1 MRSWRRREEQE
12 EQEEQD
18 DVEDEQEVEEE
29 EEEEEGATMERRSQ
43 GAAVASKLHRRLH
56 RLWPCDVCGNLGLQL
71 WLRCHL

>member
-1 MRSWRRREEQE
+1 M
-12 EQEEQD
+12 
-18 DVEDEQEVEEE
+18 EDEQEVEEEEE

-71 WLRCHL
+71 WLRCHLWLDP